1 MFSYIAIAFVNTTVI
16 LKVGIDDFQLLALER
31 FMHFRFFFF
40 FFKSHFTA
48 QIHSRHL
55 LLLHSEEVMTL

>member
-40 FFKSHFTA
+40 FKLHFTA